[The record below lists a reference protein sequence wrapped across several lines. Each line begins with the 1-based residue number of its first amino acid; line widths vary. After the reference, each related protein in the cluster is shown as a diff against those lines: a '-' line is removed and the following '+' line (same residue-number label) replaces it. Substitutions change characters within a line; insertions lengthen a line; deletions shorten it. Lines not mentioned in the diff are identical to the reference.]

1 VIGML
6 GGQVAI
12 FLSCS
17 EKFKQAVAWPVRVV
31 LGEHGMRG
39 IIVGDEPALPG
50 TGDDHEARV
59 GAYLDASSAFVAL
72 CTPDYGLS
80 DGTSYP
86 RASIIEEIQRAV
98 SRPRLRDR
106 CQVLKAPGV
115 QLPSS
120 ITPTFDALDVS
131 RPVAAAEIIVQQ
143 LASWGELPGQA
154 GQSAAAPGAGG
165 GVSDLD
171 ALLAGLR
178 PDDQDAARRRAYGL
192 LRGRDTAGR
201 REIADVLC
209 QAVLADAEHPG
220 NGAVGPAATPARLES
235 AAARPAGEG
244 RPAAA
249 AALLQAVGR
258 LDALLV
264 PAEMIETLATCTGYL
279 PRSCAANLL
288 HDRAVVAPLD
298 VPVEVLGQLVL
309 PGAEDWYVWSPA
321 LAAAKELVLTRREAY
336 VIFESLSDS
345 PAAQDRHAVAQALL
359 DIAGIRPDAVAA
371 ELAQRLQGDA
381 DPLVAAKAGE
391 VVALIGRAS
400 NAGAGNGYG
409 HFARGPIT

>member
-1 VIGML
+1 ML

-17 EKFKQAVAWPVRVV
+17 DKFKQAVAWPVREV

-39 IIVGDEPALPG
+39 IIVGDEPALPS

-86 RASIIEEIQRAV
+86 RASIIDEIQRAV
-98 SRPRLRDR
+98 TRPRLRDR
-106 CQVLKAPGV
+106 CQVLRAPGV

-131 RPVAAAEIIVQQ
+131 RPVGAAEIIVQQ

-154 GQSAAAPGAGG
+154 GQPAAAPTAGG
-165 GVSDLD
+165 GASDLE
-171 ALLAGLR
+171 AVLTALR
-178 PDDQDAARRRAYGL
+178 PGDQDAARRGAYGL
-192 LRGRDTAGR
+192 LRGRDTTSR
-201 REIADVLC
+201 REIAGVLC
-209 QAVLADAEHPG
+209 QAVLAGAEHPG
-220 NGAVGPAATPARLES
+220 NGVAGPAGT
-235 AAARPAGEG
+235 AA

-258 LDALLV
+258 LDASLV
-264 PAEMIETLATCTGYL
+264 PAEMIETLATCARYL

-359 DIAGIRPDAVAA
+359 EIAGIRPDAVAA
-371 ELAQRLQGDA
+371 ELALRLQGDA

-391 VVALIGRAS
+391 AIALIGQVSSAEPED
-400 NAGAGNGYG
+400 GYG
-409 HFARGPIT
+409 HFAR

>member
-1 VIGML
+1 ML

-17 EKFKQAVAWPVRVV
+17 DKFKQAVAWPVREI

-39 IIVGDEPALPG
+39 IIVGDEPALPS
-50 TGDDHEARV
+50 TGDDHEARLE
-59 GAYLDASSAFVAL
+59 AYLDASSAFVAL

-86 RASIIEEIQRAV
+86 RASIIDEIQRAV
-98 SRPRLRDR
+98 TRPRLRDR

-120 ITPTFDALDVS
+120 ITPTYDALDVA
-131 RPVAAAEIIVQQ
+131 RPVGAAEIIVQQ
-143 LASWGELPGQA
+143 LASWAELPGQA
-154 GQSAAAPGAGG
+154 GQPAAAPGA

-178 PDDQDAARRRAYGL
+178 PDDQDAARRGAYGL

-201 REIADVLC
+201 REIAGVLY
-209 QAVLADAEHPG
+209 QAVLAGAEHPG
-220 NGAVGPAATPARLES
+220 NGAVGPGP
-235 AAARPAGEG
+235 AAA

-249 AALLQAVGR
+249 AALLQAVGG

-279 PRSCAANLL
+279 PRSCAANLM

-391 VVALIGRAS
+391 AVALIGQVS
-400 NAGAGNGYG
+400 SSEPEDGYG
-409 HFARGPIT
+409 HFAR